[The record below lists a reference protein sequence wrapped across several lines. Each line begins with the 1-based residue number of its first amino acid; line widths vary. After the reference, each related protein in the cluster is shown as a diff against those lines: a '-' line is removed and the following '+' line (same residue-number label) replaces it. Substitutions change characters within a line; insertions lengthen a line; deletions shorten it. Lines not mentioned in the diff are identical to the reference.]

1 MKGQQLI
8 DYIQENN
15 LQESDVT
22 VTAAIY
28 KHGDH
33 DCITTNDI
41 SMSTSSKYD
50 RDAKKYVPTLDIYV
64 DDNLY

>member
-1 MKGQQLI
+1 MKGKDI
-8 DYIQENN
+8 INYIQENN

-22 VTAAIY
+22 VTATIY

-33 DCITTNDI
+33 DCITTDDI
-41 SMSTSSKYD
+41 SLMTSSYYN
-50 RDAKKYVPTLDIYV
+50 RDTKTYVPTLDIYV